1 MTSNL
6 PNQELIRRWRN
17 GDDEAAAVI
26 FERYRIR
33 LISLVRSKLS
43 KKLARRVDAEDIVL
57 SAYRSFFVLAQ
68 SSTRPSSD
76 SVDLWPLLTTIT
88 LRKLAH
94 HARFHSAEKR
104 TVDHEQWDDSSLFEF
119 VASREPSVEDAAMMC
134 DEIENLLGRIDET
147 AREVAV
153 LTLQGFDVVTIS
165 KKLNLNER
173 TVRRAIER
181 IVAMIPRDVVE
192 TSQSSMPRLN
202 SGRMFSSKQV
212 THQKCEFQP
221 TVQYDRFLLQQFVGS
236 GAFGK
241 VYRAID
247 RITGETV
254 AVKFLRKECWND
266 GRATDAIIRESEI
279 LSRLNHPNILRIR
292 GWGMTR
298 SGGLFLVTEFLSGG
312 NLLTWSEKTKPTVHQ
327 IIEVVR
333 RVGRAVAA
341 SNDQGIIHGDVKPAN
356 VIMSCDEQPILCD
369 FGLARLASEPDAVP
383 RGGTAGFLAPEQLCD
398 AFGPVT
404 IRSDIYGIGGLF
416 YALLTGR
423 PPMMGRD
430 LPETIAHVLSSTLP
444 IAPSCL
450 VGSPIELDSII
461 LRALQKEP
469 HKRYETVHQM
479 VEQLRI
485 SDEIKLPD
493 DVVRF
498 IASDELDSK
507 RTEL

>member
-221 TVQYDRFLLQQFVGS
+221 TVQYDRFLL
-236 GAFGK
+236 
-241 VYRAID
+241 
-247 RITGETV
+247 
-254 AVKFLRKECWND
+254 
-266 GRATDAIIRESEI
+266 
-279 LSRLNHPNILRIR
+279 
-292 GWGMTR
+292 
-298 SGGLFLVTEFLSGG
+298 
-312 NLLTWSEKTKPTVHQ
+312 
-327 IIEVVR
+327 
-333 RVGRAVAA
+333 
-341 SNDQGIIHGDVKPAN
+341 
-356 VIMSCDEQPILCD
+356 
-369 FGLARLASEPDAVP
+369 
-383 RGGTAGFLAPEQLCD
+383 
-398 AFGPVT
+398 
-404 IRSDIYGIGGLF
+404 
-416 YALLTGR
+416 
-423 PPMMGRD
+423 
-430 LPETIAHVLSSTLP
+430 
-444 IAPSCL
+444 
-450 VGSPIELDSII
+450 
-461 LRALQKEP
+461 
-469 HKRYETVHQM
+469 
-479 VEQLRI
+479 
-485 SDEIKLPD
+485 
-493 DVVRF
+493 
-498 IASDELDSK
+498 
-507 RTEL
+507 